1 MKKRYLWIELI
12 QNVSSPQM
20 SPHHLVYEWDWGKE
34 NDEKELCT
42 LEFLDKE
49 AKTWLIMSLLPSIN
63 SSHLDVFTTAGKNI
77 VLNIL
82 NGTNSHGIDAP
93 VNILTREQ
101 LKKVEYFSFLM
112 YLISFLIGAPAN
124 LYVLIGMIRNTLKI
138 KQEVRLLLI
147 HLAIADMTVMWIL
160 VPTELVWKLTGEWL
174 ADDFTCKFLSFFR
187 TFGLYG
193 SSFILIAISLDRYF
207 AIKNPLE
214 NIDSEKRIK
223 LMLSVSWFLATILS
237 IPQVRKHFLLSNYYL
252 HFIDTEVE
260 PHPIQIHFHLI
271 HALDFNRKDGLLSLQ
286 LHPVAAV
293 ANRIIQWRNV
303 VKDSILPLSLYIEFF
318 RGTGPLLTV
327 QSAPLTIRKLR
338 LKKEREKVKLNRE
351 GKGLDSVSNLNLLL
365 ADRFTILFQL
375 TQSMF

>member
-1 MKKRYLWIELI
+1 
-12 QNVSSPQM
+12 
-20 SPHHLVYEWDWGKE
+20 
-34 NDEKELCT
+34 
-42 LEFLDKE
+42 
-49 AKTWLIMSLLPSIN
+49 MSLPPSIN
-63 SSHLDVFTTAGKNI
+63 SSHLDIFTTTDKNI

-82 NGTNSHGIDAP
+82 NGTNSNGTDAS
-93 VNILTREQ
+93 VNDTRDH
-101 LKKVEYFSFLM
+101 LKQVEYFSFLM

-187 TFGLYG
+187 TFGLYA

-207 AIKNPLE
+207 AIKDPLE

-237 IPQVRKHFLLSNYYL
+237 IPQVRKHFLLSNYSL
-252 HFIDTEVE
+252 HFIDNEEVE

-271 HALDFNRKDGLLSLQ
+271 HALDFNSLVMV
-286 LHPVAAV
+286 L
-293 ANRIIQWRNV
+293 
-303 VKDSILPLSLYIEFF
+303 
-318 RGTGPLLTV
+318 
-327 QSAPLTIRKLR
+327 
-338 LKKEREKVKLNRE
+338 
-351 GKGLDSVSNLNLLL
+351 
-365 ADRFTILFQL
+365 
-375 TQSMF
+375 

>member
-1 MKKRYLWIELI
+1 M
-12 QNVSSPQM
+12 SS
-20 SPHHLVYEWDWGKE
+20 
-34 NDEKELCT
+34 
-42 LEFLDKE
+42 
-49 AKTWLIMSLLPSIN
+49 LPSIN
-63 SSHLDVFTTAGKNI
+63 SSHLDAFTTVGKNI

-82 NGTNSHGIDAP
+82 NGTNSNGTEEP
-93 VNILTREQ
+93 VEETREQ
-101 LKKVEYFSFLM
+101 LKQVEYFSFLM

-187 TFGLYG
+187 TFGLYA

-237 IPQVRKHFLLSNYYL
+237 IPQVRKHFLLFNYHL

-260 PHPIQIHFHLI
+260 PHPIQIHFHII
-271 HALDFNRKDGLLSLQ
+271 HALDFNRKDRLVNF
-286 LHPVAAV
+286 HPVAAV
-293 ANRIIQWRNV
+293 ANRIIQ
-303 VKDSILPLSLYIEFF
+303 
-318 RGTGPLLTV
+318 
-327 QSAPLTIRKLR
+327 
-338 LKKEREKVKLNRE
+338 
-351 GKGLDSVSNLNLLL
+351 
-365 ADRFTILFQL
+365 
-375 TQSMF
+375 